1 MAHEILTPAYE
12 REDDRG
18 IFREIFNGFEGRTL
32 AWGRMRS
39 GAVMGNHF
47 HRRTR
52 VFFCILS
59 GSAEIETVAVET
71 GERDAFPLA
80 AGQAV
85 ILEPGESHAIRY
97 REESEFL
104 MAKSQP
110 YDPKDP
116 DTFPHPVRP

>member
-12 REDDRG
+12 RDDERG
-18 IFREIFNGFEGRTL
+18 TFREIFNGFEARTL

-39 GAVMGNHF
+39 GAVMGDHF

-52 VFFCILS
+52 VFFYMLR
-59 GSAEIETVAVET
+59 GLADIETVAVET
-71 GERDAFPLA
+71 GARDAFALS

-85 ILEPGESHAIRY
+85 VLEPGESHAIRY
-97 REESEFL
+97 REDSEFL
-104 MAKSQP
+104 MAKSRP
-110 YDPKDP
+110 YDPADP